1 MLQGVAML
9 KADRPAYGLV
19 PMLQV
24 MQDSGI
30 DSAPMLRS
38 AGIAMA
44 LVTDMEYRISF
55 DAELQFIRH
64 ALLALRRPDAGI
76 LVGQR
81 TTANSFGLLGIAGAA
96 CETVAEMMS
105 LMTSYPSL
113 AWGCFETSLWRT
125 AEAGMIRFRE
135 TRPLRDC
142 LDFLADRDIACCTT
156 ILREAVPQ
164 RQILR
169 QVRLRRR
176 PPADPS
182 PYAAYFGCD
191 ILFAQ
196 AEDALYFDAEIWDQ
210 RLPHASFLSRQLYE
224 TQCRQLAAATLQ
236 PQTNA
241 QTVARLLRAMVPV
254 PDLLGVCDQL
264 HVTPRTLQR
273 RLIGEGVTFSA
284 LLRMARCELAQ
295 LYLRDNPMALGQIAE
310 ALNFE
315 DAAAFCHAFKTWTGM
330 PPGRYRIMSRGE
342 AGLPVH

>member
-1 MLQGVAML
+1 
-9 KADRPAYGLV
+9 
-19 PMLQV
+19 
-24 MQDSGI
+24 
-30 DSAPMLRS
+30 
-38 AGIAMA
+38 
-44 LVTDMEYRISF
+44 MEYRISF
-55 DAELQFIRH
+55 EVELHFTR
-64 ALLALRRPDAGI
+64 LALRALGRPDAGI

-113 AWGCFETSLWRT
+113 AWGCFETSFWRS
-125 AEAGMIRFRE
+125 AAAGMIRFRE
-135 TRPLRDC
+135 TRPLQDC

-164 RQILR
+164 RPLLR

-176 PPADPS
+176 PPVDPS
-182 PYAAYFGCD
+182 PYAAYFGCR

-196 AEDALYFDAEIWDQ
+196 AEDALYFDADVWDQ

-224 TQCRQLAAATLQ
+224 TQCRRLAATTLQ

-241 QTVARLLRAMVPV
+241 QTIARLLRAIVPM
-254 PDLLGVCDQL
+254 PDLLAVCDQL

-273 RLIGEGVTFSA
+273 RLTAEGVTFSE
-284 LLRMARCELAQ
+284 LLRRARCELAQ
-295 LYLRDNPMALGQIAE
+295 LYLRDKPMPVGQIAE

-315 DAAAFCHAFKTWTGM
+315 DAAAFCHAFKTWHGM
-330 PPGRYRIMSRGE
+330 SPGRYRSWSRGE